1 MFRNFLI
8 NLIIGLDSGS
18 RSSSVRETSELD
30 KYLSALL
37 VEKPSNEYDFDILD
51 SWKQFGV
58 PIFPIVGYVIYVI

>member
-58 PIFPIVGYVIYVI
+58 PIFPIVGYVI